1 MLLRTIG
8 VFLKVFTTHLEMII
22 DIQKKIESENLKK
35 KEDVLNVQK
44 EGIELLIAK
53 KILRGI
59 ILIAL
64 IILDKEVDQE
74 NNQFQDHPNQDQD
87 PIQ

>member
-1 MLLRTIG
+1 MLLRTID

-59 ILIAL
+59 ILIEL

>member
-1 MLLRTIG
+1 MLLKTID
-8 VFLKVFTTHLEMII
+8 VFLKVINTHLEMII

-35 KEDVLNVQK
+35 KEDALNVQK
-44 EGIELLIAK
+44 EVIELLIAN

-59 ILIAL
+59 ILIAF

-74 NNQFQDHPNQDQD
+74 NNQFQDHQNQDQD
-87 PIQ
+87 PTQ

>member
-1 MLLRTIG
+1 MLLRTID

-53 KILRGI
+53 KNLKGILFI
-59 ILIAL
+59 S
-64 IILDKEVDQE
+64 
-74 NNQFQDHPNQDQD
+74 
-87 PIQ
+87 

>member
-1 MLLRTIG
+1 MMILNLMVKDWLLKMQWKTID
-8 VFLKVFTTHLEMII
+8 VLLKVFTTLHEMII

-59 ILIAL
+59 ILI
-64 IILDKEVDQE
+64 E
-74 NNQFQDHPNQDQD
+74 
-87 PIQ
+87 

>member
-1 MLLRTIG
+1 MLLKTID
-8 VFLKVFTTHLEMII
+8 VFLKVINTHLEMII

-44 EGIELLIAK
+44 EGIELLIAN

-59 ILIAL
+59 ILIAFL
-64 IILDKEVDQE
+64 ILDKEVDQE
-74 NNQFQDHPNQDQD
+74 NNQFQDHQNQDQD